1 MSLTPASE
9 ALRATRVGASEVAAL
24 LSCGHPY
31 TTPGDIYA
39 RIVHGVRRPQKAHMA
54 VGEELEGLVIR
65 GGARRLDIRV
75 RRNSRTWVHA
85 SLPLAA
91 TPDATV
97 PGHPALLEA
106 KTVSHWEAEEWA
118 DGVPP
123 HVQAQAQAQM
133 LVTGRLWCHV
143 VALLGGSRWL
153 TATLAA
159 DEEQQLDIAYAV
171 ARFEVNHL
179 QRRIPPPDLDDEL
192 VLTIA
197 APEGTVAAQ
206 GDLADYGDRLAALAA
221 ARDAAEKAYQEARG
235 ALGLAMAA
243 AGAALVVAADWR
255 AETITAPATGLTSI
269 RFDRRKRAAA

>member
-1 MSLTPASE
+1 MSLTAASE

-24 LSCGHPY
+24 LPCGHPY

-39 RIVHGVRRPQKAHMA
+39 RIVHGIRRPQNAAM
-54 VGEELEGLVIR
+54 GMGTLLEGTVLR
-65 GGARRLDIRV
+65 EGARLLGIRV

-91 TPDATV
+91 TPDGTV
-97 PGHPALLEA
+97 PGHPALVEV
-106 KTVSHWEAEEWA
+106 KVVSRWQAEEWA

-123 HVQAQAQAQM
+123 YVQAQAQAQM

-143 VALLGGSRWL
+143 IALLEGSRVVV
-153 TATLAA
+153 ATLAA

-179 QRRIPPPDLDDEL
+179 VPCVPPPDLDDEL

-197 APEGTVAAQ
+197 APGGTVAAQ
-206 GDLADYGDRLAALAA
+206 GYLADYGDRLAALAA